1 MNLEAF
7 WISFGIGALIA
18 LLVSWRFAKKAIHPR
33 FRPHFGVV
41 LMLFLAMLG
50 AAAFLSLL
58 VSRMVGNKVPPIN
71 QQARGDGGLRRKC
84 HTIVR
89 GRSCRRQFS

>member
-18 LLVSWRFAKKAIHPR
+18 LLVSWRFAKTAIHPR

-41 LMLFLAMLG
+41 LMLFLAILG
-50 AAAFLSLL
+50 AAAFFALL
-58 VSRMVGNKVPPIN
+58 VSRMVGNNLPPIRK
-71 QQARGDGGLRRKC
+71 QAPATGILTPKG
-84 HTIVR
+84 
-89 GRSCRRQFS
+89 

>member
-7 WISFGIGALIA
+7 WISCGIGALIA
-18 LLVSWRFAKKAIHPR
+18 LLGSWRFAKKAIHPR

-41 LMLFLAMLG
+41 VMLFLAMLG
-50 AAAFLSLL
+50 AAAFLALL

-71 QQARGDGGLRRKC
+71 QQAPAPAIETPKG
-84 HTIVR
+84 
-89 GRSCRRQFS
+89 